1 MGRED
6 LMLNRSN
13 IYFFLI
19 VIYCLSCCQIKNKS
33 TSVKGLEVSKNT
45 NSVDVPELS
54 SHMDTCAD
62 ESIRSIAL
70 NTFHYYI
77 SKEDQEK
84 LCQVLYESAYYL
96 DDASLVENE
105 VVKDTKDERE
115 PAYQYFS
122 NKARLT
128 IGFVCAATL
137 VSIIISYE
145 LYRRISTKKSDGN
158 ANIESIVKRLYEA
171 REDFKNNQNAKKF
184 RENLEVIW
192 KLIFPFSN
200 SKSWLLKAEILDE
213 VDELARKYPDIK
225 PIAALSVKDLPNNEI
240 KGHFVPLVD
249 LSDAGYFAE
258 KMSTFDKMTDQ
269 ELADLDIKR
278 SDLANINNKQ
288 LISLLEGEQKE

>member
-1 MGRED
+1 MGREG

-128 IGFVCAATL
+128 VGFVCAATL

-145 LYRRISTKKSDGN
+145 LYRRISTKKVMVTQ
-158 ANIESIVKRLYEA
+158 I
-171 REDFKNNQNAKKF
+171 
-184 RENLEVIW
+184 
-192 KLIFPFSN
+192 
-200 SKSWLLKAEILDE
+200 LKALSKGYMKQEKTLKIIRMLKNFEKILK
-213 VDELARKYPDIK
+213 LYG
-225 PIAALSVKDLPNNEI
+225 S
-240 KGHFVPLVD
+240 
-249 LSDAGYFAE
+249 
-258 KMSTFDKMTDQ
+258 
-269 ELADLDIKR
+269 
-278 SDLANINNKQ
+278 
-288 LISLLEGEQKE
+288 